1 LTSQTA
7 AIHALHAHRL
17 ALFRAVILN
26 APDIAPEIAT
36 ALAVPFERMPFFG
49 VRVVR
54 KHEALELKTAEIL
67 EMDRLNILGGLAY
80 ILHHP
85 LLLMGSDA
93 VPRC

>member
-1 LTSQTA
+1 
-7 AIHALHAHRL
+7 
-17 ALFRAVILN
+17 
-26 APDIAPEIAT
+26 
-36 ALAVPFERMPFFG
+36 MPFFG

-80 ILHHP
+80 IPHHP